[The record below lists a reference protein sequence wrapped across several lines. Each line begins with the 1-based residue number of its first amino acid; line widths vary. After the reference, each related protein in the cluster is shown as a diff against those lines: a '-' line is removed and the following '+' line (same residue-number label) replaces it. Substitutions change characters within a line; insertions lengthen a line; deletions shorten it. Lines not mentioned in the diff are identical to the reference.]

1 MARKPKLPGWETL
14 LAHAAILQRRVP
26 GAVLVGGTAAA
37 LHAGHRISFDHDH
50 VIDDLSGNYGA
61 AIAALESIAGWRT
74 SRRVSGKLV
83 LGGIL
88 GIDAG
93 LRNQRRSAPL
103 ETTTVRLK
111 NGGKL
116 RIPTV
121 GEMLRIK
128 AFLVV
133 ERNATRDYLDVA
145 ALSRHLGLR
154 RSTGALNRMSDL
166 YAQFAGEDGDILVS
180 LAVKLAEPDP
190 YDLTEVDL
198 SEYKGIIAP
207 WNHWHAVQAQCHA
220 LAVALL
226 KASPP
231 SSSPGPEKGA

>member
-1 MARKPKLPGWETL
+1 MARKPAVPDWETL
-14 LAHAAILQRRVP
+14 LAQAAILQTKVP

-50 VIDDLSGNYGA
+50 VIRDLGRNYGA

-74 SRRVSGKLV
+74 QRRVRGKLV
-83 LGGIL
+83 LGGIH

-93 LRNQRRSAPL
+93 LRNQRRSQPL
-103 ETTTVRLK
+103 ETTSISLK
-111 NGGKL
+111 NGAKL

-121 GEMLRIK
+121 AEMLRIK

-145 ALSRHLGLR
+145 ALSHHLGLR
-154 RSTGALNRMSDL
+154 DSTKALGRMSDL
-166 YAQFAGEDGDILVS
+166 YAQFAGEGGDMLVS
-180 LAVKLAEPDP
+180 LAVKLANPDP

-207 WNHWHAVQAQCHA
+207 WNHWHAVQAQCRA

-226 KASPP
+226 KAAPPASPP
-231 SSSPGPEKGA
+231 GAGKNS

>member
-1 MARKPKLPGWETL
+1 MARKPRPPDWETL
-14 LAHAAILQRRVP
+14 LAHAAILQTEVP

-50 VIDDLSGNYGA
+50 VIEGLARNYDA
-61 AIAALESIAGWRT
+61 AIAALESIVGWRA
-74 SRRVSGKLV
+74 SRRVRGKLV
-83 LGGIL
+83 LGAIG

-111 NGGKL
+111 GGGRL

-121 GEMLRIK
+121 AEMLRIK

-145 ALSRHLGLR
+145 ALAHHLGLHESAR
-154 RSTGALNRMSDL
+154 ALAPMSDL
-166 YAQFAGEDGDILVS
+166 YAQFAGEGGDMLVS
-180 LAVKLAEPDP
+180 LTVKLANPDP

-198 SEYKGIIAP
+198 SEYKGIVAP
-207 WNHWHAVQAQCHA
+207 WNHWHAVQAQCRA
-220 LAVALL
+220 LAAALL
-226 KASPP
+226 KSPP
-231 SSSPGPEKGA
+231 LPSPGRGKRA